1 MKKILI
7 VEDDESGRVLL
18 RSIVRYIAG
27 IELLD
32 DVESAE
38 EALEIFVPGKYDL
51 IITDIGLTKMNGVEF
66 CLKIREL
73 DKEVKIIAL
82 SGYSDLIN
90 EGNFHLAGFDSWF
103 DKPFGYGDFLNEIKR
118 LSCI

>member
-7 VEDDESGRVLL
+7 VEDDESGRKIICATVKY
-18 RSIVRYIAG
+18 IVGLETI
-27 IELLD
+27 D
-32 DVESAE
+32 NVESAE

-51 IITDIGLTKMNGVEF
+51 IITDISLTKMNGLEF
-66 CLKIREL
+66 CLKIREI